1 MKSSSWVITIHKT
14 QLFLPTPR
22 NMFSKRLLVAL
33 IMVLINGGLQCRAAG
48 FDFGVKGKWW
58 TSGQVGY
65 DSSYPNL
72 LSRSF
77 RETVFNPLVDEI
89 LSSVEESQTKAE
101 VGKQMDI
108 AIMIMV
114 ILFNTLGFWCNWYQF
129 KQMRTLKVEW
139 KRNNEVPRNAI
150 ERPRHVNER

>member
-1 MKSSSWVITIHKT
+1 M
-14 QLFLPTPR
+14 
-22 NMFSKRLLVAL
+22 
-33 IMVLINGGLQCRAAG
+33 NGGLQCRAAG

-129 KQMRTLKVEW
+129 KQMRTLKVE
-139 KRNNEVPRNAI
+139 
-150 ERPRHVNER
+150 